1 MPQQLRILIGDDE
14 KDAVATLLELLR
26 GEGHEVRGVYSGR
39 AVLDMVRDFGP
50 DVVLLDIGMPLVS
63 GYEVARTLRER
74 YASARPLLVA
84 VTGRDDVGG
93 RARAAL
99 AGVAQHVAKPYEP
112 AALLALLA
120 SAGARQAP
128 AGRGTAGPAAPDD
141 RPANR

>member
-1 MPQQLRILIGDDE
+1 MPQQLRILVGDDE

-26 GEGHEVRGVYSGR
+26 AQGHEVRGVYSGR

-84 VTGRDDVGG
+84 VTGRND
-93 RARAAL
+93 ARDRILAQL
-99 AGVAQHVAKPYEP
+99 AGFDHHVAKPYEP
-112 AALLALLA
+112 TALLALLA
-120 SAGARQAP
+120 SAGARQSP
-128 AGRGTAGPAAPDD
+128 AARGTPYPAAPEGP
-141 RPANR
+141 PASR

>member
-1 MPQQLRILIGDDE
+1 MPQQQLRILIGDDE

-26 GEGHEVRGVYSGR
+26 AEGHEVRGVYSGR

-84 VTGRDDVGG
+84 VTGRNT
-93 RARAAL
+93 R
-99 AGVAQHVAKPYEP
+99 
-112 AALLALLA
+112 
-120 SAGARQAP
+120 AP
-128 AGRGTAGPAAPDD
+128 ASSRNSPVLTITSPSPTSRRRSWRSSLAPA
-141 RPANR
+141 R